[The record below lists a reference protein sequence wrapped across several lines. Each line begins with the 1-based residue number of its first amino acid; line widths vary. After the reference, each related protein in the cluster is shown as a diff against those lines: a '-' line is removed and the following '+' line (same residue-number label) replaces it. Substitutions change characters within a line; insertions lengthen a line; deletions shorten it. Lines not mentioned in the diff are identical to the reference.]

1 MGGFP
6 ERSWSE
12 GFAWGGEL
20 PPPPAQPLASS
31 AAPPGREIPPAGGG
45 PAGPPPQAF
54 PSRAPP
60 DLTGGTGGEERPPP
74 RPYRRNFRRA
84 SVPPPDLTGGRAG
97 ERASPPRPE
106 RRKWRKG
113 GWTGWGKRGAGPR
126 GGKREGSLAIGSNAE
141 SVVEYVARTHDL
153 RMTQTRLQ
161 RRGREVASL
170 SRRGIRRVI
179 DFPFANFRPE
189 FVYETGATT
198 NCANSTH

>member
-20 PPPPAQPLASS
+20 PPPPGSAPRQLSS
-31 AAPPGREIPPAGGG
+31 PPGAGDSPRGRRAGGSPAAG
-45 PAGPPPQAF
+45 VSLAGPPRPH
-54 PSRAPP
+54 RRNWR
-60 DLTGGTGGEERPPP
+60 GGASPP
-74 RPYRRNFRRA
+74 RPYRRNCRRA
-84 SVPPPDLTGGRAG
+84 SDPPPTLPEEEPES
-97 ERASPPRPE
+97 ERPPPRPE

>member
-1 MGGFP
+1 MKGLPGGG
-6 ERSWSE
+6 SC
-12 GFAWGGEL
+12 
-20 PPPPAQPLASS
+20 PPPRLSPSPAQQPPRGGRFPPR
-31 AAPPGREIPPAGGG
+31 AAGRRVPRRRRFPR
-45 PAGPPPQAF
+45 GPPPTS
-54 PSRAPP
+54 P
-60 DLTGGTGGEERPPP
+60 EELEGR
-74 RPYRRNFRRA
+74 
-84 SVPPPDLTGGRAG
+84 SVPPPTLPEELPES
-97 ERASPPRPE
+97 ERPPRPE

-113 GWTGWGKRGAGPR
+113 GWTGCGKRGAGPR

>member
-20 PPPPAQPLASS
+20 PPPPGSAPRQLSS
-31 AAPPGREIPPAGGG
+31 PPGAGDSPRGRRAGGSPAAG
-45 PAGPPPQAF
+45 VSLAGPPRPH
-54 PSRAPP
+54 RRNWR
-60 DLTGGTGGEERPPP
+60 GGASPPP
-74 RPYRRNFRRA
+74 TLPEELPESER
-84 SVPPPDLTGGRAG
+84 PPPDLTGGRAG

-113 GWTGWGKRGAGPR
+113 GWTGCGKRGAGPR